1 MITKLKIDMISFM
14 FTLAKLFYGAQCPE
28 LRDRGRYDVAARRVT
43 YGVGPRWWMR
53 YVSDTQDL
61 TMLVDININNTGI
74 AKASYR
80 GKEGTEQWNIELTL
94 GDSNAVAIQDDRFKK
109 PGDLIKFLL
118 EQVDTQCSL
127 PLESDDFHDITVGK
141 FNATKSARILLDTR
155 RKRNAKPDD
164 LGVDVLDG
172 LPAEDDRGLSM
183 SMIYKSIESHDRPYV
198 VMLFDVSDTSGKR
211 ARNDRICVTVK
222 SDSFL
227 LRNILGLYNKRL
239 FAKCM
244 NTLGQEAKTF
254 RKSSLSHMHNYV
266 KLSKTTCQA
275 VCIETPRNET
285 TVDTRFRVGDVY
297 TVKDFETAMGGTEYV
312 TVENAGE
319 DVSHNSMFFI
329 IYGR

>member
-1 MITKLKIDMISFM
+1 
-14 FTLAKLFYGAQCPE
+14 
-28 LRDRGRYDVAARRVT
+28 
-43 YGVGPRWWMR
+43 
-53 YVSDTQDL
+53 
-61 TMLVDININNTGI
+61 
-74 AKASYR
+74 
-80 GKEGTEQWNIELTL
+80 LTL
-94 GDSNAVAIQDDRFKK
+94 GDSHAVAIQDDKFKK

-155 RKRNAKPDD
+155 RKRNTKPDD

-244 NTLGQEAKTF
+244 NTIGQEAKTF